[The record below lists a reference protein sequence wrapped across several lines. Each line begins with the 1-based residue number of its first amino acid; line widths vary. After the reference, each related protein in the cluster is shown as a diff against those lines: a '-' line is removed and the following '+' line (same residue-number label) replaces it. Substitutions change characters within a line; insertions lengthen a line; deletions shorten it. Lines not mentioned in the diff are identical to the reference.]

1 MNTTATQLVPAAA
14 LPKQL
19 LRDMR
24 AAQHRILLQAMEFHS
39 EGPAMQALLQAAC
52 EAAAR
57 GVVVRLV
64 CDPHSY
70 LNQPSIGTVVRRLRR
85 AGVVVDWC
93 GHGWWGW
100 PVAGRSHVKIYC
112 CDDTVYLGGGVNFS
126 QASFA
131 NHDFMLRYRSAEVAN
146 KALGVAQN
154 LYSWWGRP
162 DYAIAI
168 SAYDTLLADGGR
180 RGQSII
186 LEQACALV
194 RGAKRVWYVS
204 QFAPSGRLASLLR
217 RSQAEVVAFNTA
229 RTATS
234 LLDTVGYRAL
244 NYRFQ
249 AYNQYQGDRKI
260 HAKYIVAEQADRR
273 LVSLTGSHN
282 FNATGVRFGTQE
294 TAILTHDQS
303 LGQQLISY
311 ARQLV

>member
-1 MNTTATQLVPAAA
+1 MNTIATQLVPAAM

-39 EGPAMQALLQAAC
+39 EGSSMQALLQAAC
-52 EAAAR
+52 EATAR
-57 GVVVRLV
+57 GVRVCLV

-70 LNQPSIGTVVRRLRR
+70 LNQPTIGTVVRRLQR
-85 AGVVVDWC
+85 AGVVVRWC

-100 PVAGRSHVKIYC
+100 PIAGRSHVKIYC

-131 NHDFMLRYRSAEVAN
+131 NHDFMLRYTSAEIADI
-146 KALGVAQN
+146 ALSAAHN
-154 LYSWWGRP
+154 LYSWWARP
-162 DYAIAI
+162 DYAVAL
-168 SAYDTLLADGGR
+168 SASDTLLADGGK

-186 LEQACALV
+186 LEQACAIV

-204 QFAPSGRLASLLR
+204 QFAPSGRLAGLLR
-217 RSQAEVVAFNTA
+217 RSRAEVVAFNTA

-234 LLDTVGYRAL
+234 LLDTVGYRVL

-260 HAKYIVAEQADRR
+260 HAKYIVAEQANGR
-273 LVSLTGSHN
+273 LISLTGSHN

-294 TAILTHDQS
+294 TAILTYDQS
-303 LGQQLISY
+303 LGRQLISY
-311 ARQLV
+311 AQQLV

>member
-1 MNTTATQLVPAAA
+1 MNTIATQLVPAAM

-39 EGPAMQALLQAAC
+39 EGSSMQALLQAAC
-52 EAAAR
+52 EATAR
-57 GVVVRLV
+57 GVRVCLV

-70 LNQPSIGTVVRRLRR
+70 LNQPMIGTVVRRLQR
-85 AGVVVDWC
+85 AGVVVRWC

-100 PVAGRSHVKIYC
+100 PIAGRSHVKIYC

-131 NHDFMLRYRSAEVAN
+131 NHDFMLRYTSAEIADI
-146 KALGVAQN
+146 ALSAAHN
-154 LYSWWGRP
+154 LYSWWARP
-162 DYAIAI
+162 DYAVAL
-168 SAYDTLLADGGR
+168 SASDTLLADGGK

-186 LEQACALV
+186 LEQACAIV

-204 QFAPSGRLASLLR
+204 QFAPSGRLAGLLR
-217 RSQAEVVAFNTA
+217 RSRAEVVAFNTA

-234 LLDTVGYRAL
+234 LLDTVGYRVL

-260 HAKYIVAEQADRR
+260 HAKYIVAEQANGR
-273 LVSLTGSHN
+273 LISLTGSHN

-294 TAILTHDQS
+294 TAILTYDQS
-303 LGQQLISY
+303 LGRQLISY
-311 ARQLV
+311 AQQLV

>member
-85 AGVVVDWC
+85 ARVVVDWC

-249 AYNQYQGDRKI
+249 AYNQYRGDRKI

>member
-1 MNTTATQLVPAAA
+1 MNIIATQLVPAAT

-52 EAAAR
+52 AAATR
-57 GVVVRLV
+57 GVVVQLV

-70 LNQPSIGTVVRRLRR
+70 LNQPSIGTAVRRLQR
-85 AGVVVDWC
+85 AGVVVRWC

-131 NHDFMLRYRSAEVAN
+131 NHDFMLRYTSAEIADI
-146 KALGVAQN
+146 ALSAAHN
-154 LYSWWGRP
+154 LYSWWARP
-162 DYAIAI
+162 DYAVAL
-168 SAYDTLLADGGR
+168 SASDTLLADGGK

-186 LEQACALV
+186 LEQACAIV

-204 QFAPSGRLASLLR
+204 QFAPSGRLAGLLR
-217 RSQAEVVAFNTA
+217 RSRAEVVAFNTA

-234 LLDTVGYRAL
+234 LLDTVGYRVL

-260 HAKYIVAEQADRR
+260 HAKYIVAEQADGR
-273 LVSLTGSHN
+273 LISLTGSHN
-282 FNATGVRFGTQE
+282 FNATGVQFGTQE
-294 TAILTHDQS
+294 TAILTYNQS
-303 LGQQLISY
+303 LGRQLISY
-311 ARQLV
+311 AQQLV